1 MGSDLWVLMTVCQ
14 IPFEDFEETNLIL
27 AGSVVQSNTSLRSP
41 EVELPIFPLAW
52 FWYTSIHAQCFCYK
66 NQLQIYRYTPNPN
79 PSKHHIRMQHDL
91 FAAWSISHARIWT
104 YTDSG
109 STQAWR
115 KSHKLCI
122 SALQKERRKKNGL
135 LAETLWECMLE
146 CFSWEI
152 GVFVTIFF
160 VVVFTI
166 EKSGLL
172 RLCENLDSFSPG
184 RLWGRTAL

>member
-79 PSKHHIRMQHDL
+79 PSKHHIRMQRDL
-91 FAAWSISHARIWT
+91 FAA
-104 YTDSG
+104 
-109 STQAWR
+109 
-115 KSHKLCI
+115 
-122 SALQKERRKKNGL
+122 
-135 LAETLWECMLE
+135 
-146 CFSWEI
+146 
-152 GVFVTIFF
+152 
-160 VVVFTI
+160 
-166 EKSGLL
+166 
-172 RLCENLDSFSPG
+172 
-184 RLWGRTAL
+184 

>member
-115 KSHKLCI
+115 KSHQLCVL
-122 SALQKERRKKNGL
+122 SSHPKPNSQKD
-135 LAETLWECMLE
+135 
-146 CFSWEI
+146 FQ
-152 GVFVTIFF
+152 TINRHHRHNHHHDIQE
-160 VVVFTI
+160 VGI
-166 EKSGLL
+166 
-172 RLCENLDSFSPG
+172 
-184 RLWGRTAL
+184 

>member
-1 MGSDLWVLMTVCQ
+1 MGPDDCLS
-14 IPFEDFEETNLIL
+14 NLIL

-115 KSHKLCI
+115 KSHKLSSRELYQICR
-122 SALQKERRKKNGL
+122 QTKTEKD
-135 LAETLWECMLE
+135 
-146 CFSWEI
+146 CFSFKSVFHDAVI
-152 GVFVTIFF
+152 LISYGVFSCP
-160 VVVFTI
+160 
-166 EKSGLL
+166 EQLN
-172 RLCENLDSFSPG
+172 RWPCH
-184 RLWGRTAL
+184 